1 MVNGI
6 LVRVDEFWF
15 FEPRFTMIVYIK
27 FPVQLAKFWT
37 EWKGSRYKKNCV
49 CKRCCSC
56 ICAVSDLLTVCP
68 GPPWNICS
76 VQLQA

>member
-27 FPVQLAKFWT
+27 FPVQLAKFWI
-37 EWKGSRYKKNCV
+37 EWKGSVIKKLCLQM
-49 CKRCCSC
+49 
-56 ICAVSDLLTVCP
+56 LLVLYLC
-68 GPPWNICS
+68 G
-76 VQLQA
+76 